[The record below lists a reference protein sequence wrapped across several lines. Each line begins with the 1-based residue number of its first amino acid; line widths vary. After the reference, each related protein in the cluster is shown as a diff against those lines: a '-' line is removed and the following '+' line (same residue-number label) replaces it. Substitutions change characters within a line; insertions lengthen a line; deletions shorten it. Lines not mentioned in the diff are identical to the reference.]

1 MPSGFHSLT
10 PLYGAGLWDAVI
22 TAPQPYSVVPRA
34 RVGVETIPASVAS
47 PPAERTPAH
56 SDAASM
62 DPVVRGSR
70 PTITVPYSSPSVL
83 PMARARSGVTSTFA
97 SPRIP
102 EEPKRATR
110 GNGARVEIPSR
121 VPRGRRRSAAND
133 YIATTGC
140 VATRRGGPEASGLRI
155 RWLHEDHEAAAVG
168 RPSSRGRGAR
178 RAAVRTDLPVRQ
190 QGCAAPRARWR
201 DGHRTRRALAR

>member
-1 MPSGFHSLT
+1 MPAGSHSFT

-83 PMARARSGVTSTFA
+83 PMARGGAGGPPPRAPPSNAGGTKA
-97 SPRIP
+97 APGGERGPAKKPLRGSPAP
-102 EEPKRATR
+102 AE
-110 GNGARVEIPSR
+110 GARPTI
-121 VPRGRRRSAAND
+121 
-133 YIATTGC
+133 I
-140 VATRRGGPEASGLRI
+140 
-155 RWLHEDHEAAAVG
+155 
-168 RPSSRGRGAR
+168 
-178 RAAVRTDLPVRQ
+178 
-190 QGCAAPRARWR
+190 
-201 DGHRTRRALAR
+201 